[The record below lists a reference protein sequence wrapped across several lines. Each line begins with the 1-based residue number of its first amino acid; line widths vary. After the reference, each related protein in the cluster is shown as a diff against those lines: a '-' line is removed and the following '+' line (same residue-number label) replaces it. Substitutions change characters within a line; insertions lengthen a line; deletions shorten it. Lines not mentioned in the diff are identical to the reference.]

1 MKQQVDI
8 ALLHKDIAEFTKG
21 DVVVGGF
28 VRTIRDSKA
37 LGFIDLNDGTSFKGI
52 QVVFEEGKVSNYNE
66 VTKLNVGSAIQVT
79 GTVVLTPG
87 AKQPYEVHAKEIIVI
102 GASSPEYPLQKKRH
116 SMEYLRTIAHLR
128 PRANTFRAVFR
139 VRSVAA
145 FALHKFFNERGF
157 IYAHT
162 PLITGSDCE
171 GAGEMFQVTTL
182 DINDPPRNEDR
193 SIDYKADFFGKATSL
208 TVSGQL
214 EG

>member
-79 GTVVLTPG
+79 GTVVLTPE
-87 AKQPYEVHAKEIIVI
+87 AKQPYEVHAKEITVI
-102 GASSPEYPLQKKRH
+102 GTSDRK
-116 SMEYLRTIAHLR
+116 
-128 PRANTFRAVFR
+128 
-139 VRSVAA
+139 SV
-145 FALHKFFNERGF
+145 E
-157 IYAHT
+157 
-162 PLITGSDCE
+162 
-171 GAGEMFQVTTL
+171 
-182 DINDPPRNEDR
+182 
-193 SIDYKADFFGKATSL
+193 
-208 TVSGQL
+208 
-214 EG
+214 